1 MRVQSAEFERSFP
14 GVADCPV
21 DAVPEFAFIGRS
33 NVGKS
38 SLLNLLTGNKKLAR
52 VSQTPGCTQLIN
64 FFRINRTCRF
74 VDLPGYGFA
83 KVPKGGRA
91 FFQQLV
97 ADYMTQRANLRCV
110 FVLIDSR
117 LEPQQIDLEFL
128 SWLAETGRAFDLVF
142 TKTDKLK
149 PAKTEKNI
157 AEFLAAIAPCRPE
170 FHRSSAQTGEGRREI
185 LGRVGSFLREGF

>member
-1 MRVQSAEFERSFP
+1 
-14 GVADCPV
+14 
-21 DAVPEFAFIGRS
+21 
-33 NVGKS
+33 
-38 SLLNLLTGNKKLAR
+38 
-52 VSQTPGCTQLIN
+52 
-64 FFRINRTCRF
+64 
-74 VDLPGYGFA
+74 
-83 KVPKGGRA
+83 
-91 FFQQLV
+91 
-97 ADYMTQRANLRCV
+97 
-110 FVLIDSR
+110 LIDSR

-185 LGRVGSFLREGF
+185 LGRLGSFLREGF

>member
-1 MRVQSAEFERSFP
+1 MRVQSAEFERSFARA
-14 GVADCPV
+14 GDCPQ
-21 DAVPEFAFIGRS
+21 DEVPEFAFIGRS

-38 SLLNLLTGNKKLAR
+38 SLLNLLTGQKKLAR
-52 VSQTPGCTQLIN
+52 VSQTPGCTQLVN
-64 FFRINRTCRF
+64 FFRINRDIRF

-97 ADYMTQRANLRCV
+97 SDYLLERPNLRCV

-117 LEPQQIDLEFL
+117 LEPQRIDLEFL
-128 SWLAETGRAFDLVF
+128 AWLAETGRAFDLVF

-149 PAKTEKNI
+149 PAKIEKNI
-157 AEFLAAIAPCRPE
+157 AAFLEAIAPCRPE
-170 FHRSSAQTGEGRREI
+170 FHRSSAHDGTGRLEI
-185 LGRVGSFLREGF
+185 LRRIGFFARD

>member
-1 MRVQSAEFERSFP
+1 MRIQSAEFERSYTS
-14 GVADCPV
+14 ASDCPA
-21 DAVPEFAFIGRS
+21 DEVPEFAFIGRS

-38 SLLNLLTGNKKLAR
+38 SLLNLLTGKKGLAR

-64 FFRINRTCRF
+64 FFKINRALRF

-91 FFQQLV
+91 FFQQII
-97 ADYMTQRANLRCV
+97 ADYMTCRERLRLV

-117 LEPQQIDLEFL
+117 LEPQKIDLEFL
-128 SWLAETGRAFDLVF
+128 EWLHEEGRSFALIF

-149 PAKTEKNI
+149 PSQVEKNKNV
-157 AEFLAAIAPCRPE
+157 FLDAISPWCGTLPE
-170 FHRSSAQTGEGRREI
+170 TFLTSSKSGAGRQEV
-185 LGRVGSFLREGF
+185 LGFVSSNLC

>member
-1 MRVQSAEFERSFP
+1 MRVQSAEFERSFAALAQCP
-14 GVADCPV
+14 ADGI
-21 DAVPEFAFIGRS
+21 PEFAFIGRS

-38 SLLNLLTGNKKLAR
+38 SLLNLLTGKKNLAR

-64 FFRINRTCRF
+64 FFRINRDLRF

-91 FFQQLV
+91 AFQQLIV
-97 ADYMTQRANLRCV
+97 DYFSERPNLCCV

-117 LEPQQIDLEFL
+117 LDPQRIDLEFFE
-128 SWLAETGRAFDLVF
+128 WLAGLDIAFDVVF

-149 PAKTEKNI
+149 PAALQANVQ
-157 AEFLAAIAPCRPE
+157 AFLEAIAPCHPE
-170 FHRSSAQTGEGRREI
+170 HHITSSKTGEGR
-185 LGRVGSFLREGF
+185 LSLLRRIGGFAVA

>member
-1 MRVQSAEFERSFP
+1 MRIQSAEFERSFP
-14 GVADCPV
+14 SAADCPE

-38 SLLNLLTGNKKLAR
+38 SLLNLLAGNKKLAR

-64 FFRINRTCRF
+64 FFRINRACRF

-97 ADYMTQRANLRCV
+97 ADYILHRPNLRLV

-117 LEPQQIDLEFL
+117 LEPQRIDLEFL
-128 SWLAETGRAFDLVF
+128 AWLSEAGRAFDLVF

-149 PAKTEKNI
+149 PAKTGKNI
-157 AEFLAAIAPCRPE
+157 ADFLDAIAPCQPE
-170 FHRSSAQTGEGRREI
+170 CHRSSAQTGDGRREI
-185 LGRVGSFLREGF
+185 LARVGSLLRE

>member
-1 MRVQSAEFERSFP
+1 MRVQSAEFERSFARA
-14 GVADCPV
+14 GDCPA
-21 DAVPEFAFIGRS
+21 DAVPEIAFIGRS

-38 SLLNLLTGNKKLAR
+38 SLLNLLTGQKKLAR
-52 VSQTPGCTQLIN
+52 VSQTPGCTQLVN
-64 FFRINRTCRF
+64 FFRINRDFRF

-97 ADYMTQRANLRCV
+97 ADYLLERPNLRCV

-117 LEPQQIDLEFL
+117 LEPQRIDLEFL
-128 SWLAETGRAFDLVF
+128 AWLAETGRAFDLVF

-149 PAKTEKNI
+149 PAKIEKNI
-157 AEFLAAIAPCRPE
+157 AAFLEAIAPCHPE
-170 FHRSSAQTGEGRREI
+170 FHRSSALDGTGRHEI
-185 LGRVGSFLREGF
+185 LRRIGFFARD

>member
-1 MRVQSAEFERSFP
+1 MRVQSAEFERSF
-14 GVADCPV
+14 ARAEDCPQ

-38 SLLNLLTGNKKLAR
+38 SLLNLITGQKKLAR

-64 FFRINRTCRF
+64 FFRINRDLRF

-97 ADYMTQRANLRCV
+97 SDYLLERPNLRCV

-117 LEPQQIDLEFL
+117 LEPQRIDLEFL
-128 SWLAETGRAFDLVF
+128 AWLAETGRAFDLVF

-149 PAKTEKNI
+149 PAKIEKNI
-157 AEFLAAIAPCRPE
+157 TAFLEAIAPCRPE
-170 FHRSSAQTGEGRREI
+170 FHRSSAQNGTGRLEI
-185 LGRVGSFLREGF
+185 LRRIGFFARD